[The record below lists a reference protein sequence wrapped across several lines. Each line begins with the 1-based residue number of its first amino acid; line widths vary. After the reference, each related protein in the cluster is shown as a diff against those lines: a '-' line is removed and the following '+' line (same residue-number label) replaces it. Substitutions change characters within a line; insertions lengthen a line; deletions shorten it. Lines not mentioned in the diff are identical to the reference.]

1 MTRPDRP
8 PRLTVLRTARAGAPK
23 TPHRLPSLLAAL
35 ACSLSVLA
43 VLPVAA
49 AQAAPEH
56 PASSAAPNESAAIA
70 GRAAATEPNEAA
82 ADARRGANLLL
93 NPGAQAGAYS
103 ARGWDAVT
111 IPGWQVVS
119 GLPTVVRYGTSGFPA
134 VTGRQPAVR
143 GGLLFAGGAGGT
155 ARLRQVVPLR
165 SGTGT
170 RPPAGT
176 AFRLSADLGASQ
188 SSSASLTVTFRS
200 ASGRVVGRASIGPVR
215 GRGSAASS
223 KYSTRVSYRSASGKL
238 PAGAASASV
247 VLALATSLRNIDGP
261 YAPYRGYDR
270 AVADNVRFSVSAPVQ
285 RRVLTAPAAKVPR
298 FQHVFLFYFE
308 NEDFGSV
315 IGNTRQAPFLNSLLP
330 RASLLSNFFA
340 EEHPSDGN
348 YLALAGGSTF
358 GVPLTDPLEE
368 NSQYTIGA
376 PDIGDLVDA
385 AHENWKA
392 YLQSA
397 DGPCDD
403 TVHGYYWDDD
413 MPMTY
418 FADVRDRPQYCSAHL
433 LPLQA
438 MQPDLA
444 SAATTPNFAWVSP
457 DDCADME
464 GCGIRA
470 GDNFLKAAI
479 GAIMRSP
486 AWRTQRSLAIITF
499 DEDGYDHQRPAQRVA
514 TIMIGSA
521 GVRRGYVSHVRYTHY
536 SLLRTIEA
544 ALGLGTLTANDR
556 YAEPVNDVFLP
567 GQAEPRTAATR
578 TTASR
583 SAAARQ
589 PAARP
594 VAVRLLRGSPAAQP
608 AAGSEMA
615 AVPGSKAPAQ
625 QTAFVVNSASGSVT
639 PVNLVTRKAG
649 KPIRVGSD
657 PVAIALAPGGGTAY
671 VVNSG
676 SGTVTPIATAT
687 RRAGRPIRVGSDPQS
702 IAIAPDGATAYVT
715 NAGSDS
721 VTPISLANG
730 KAGTP
735 IPVGSQPHAIAVTP
749 DGSTALVLNWG
760 GSSVTPISL
769 RSGRAGWPIRVG
781 SYPFAVA
788 VAPDGETAYV
798 ASYGADT
805 VTPISV
811 RGLRAGRPV
820 PVGQAPDALAVTPDS
835 KTVFAV
841 GGDSDSV
848 TPIAAG
854 AGRGVGRGH
863 GGGAQAGAAVPVGYS
878 PTAVAVTPSGQTA
891 LVVNTIS
898 GTITPVAVA
907 SGRAGR
913 PVSVGLY
920 SYPTAIELAPS
931 GTTAVVI
938 DSYGG
943 QVTLVNVR
951 TGRALKSI
959 NVGNYPVAAAIAP

>member
-8 PRLTVLRTARAGAPK
+8 ARLTFFRARRAG
-23 TPHRLPSLLAAL
+23 TPRTPNRIGGLPTVLACAVSLLAAWP
-35 ACSLSVLA
+35 A
-43 VLPVAA
+43 AA
-49 AQAAPEH
+49 AQAA
-56 PASSAAPNESAAIA
+56 ASHDAIA
-70 GRAAATEPNEAA
+70 NRPAVAVPRARA

-119 GLPTVVRYGTSGFPA
+119 GLPTVVRYGTSKFPA
-134 VTGRQPAVR
+134 VTGRHPAVR

-155 ARLRQVVPLR
+155 ARLRQIVPLR
-165 SGTGT
+165 SSTGT

-176 AFRLSADLGASQ
+176 AFRLSADFGANQ
-188 SSSASLTVTFRS
+188 SSSASLSVTFRS
-200 ASGRVVGRASIGPVR
+200 AAGRAVGHASIGPLR
-215 GRGSAASS
+215 RRTPSDTS
-223 KYSTRVSYRSASGKL
+223 VSYRSASGKL

-247 VLALATSLRNIDGP
+247 VLTLATSLPHIDGAYSP
-261 YAPYRGYDR
+261 YAGFDR
-270 AVADNVRFSVSAPVQ
+270 AVADNMRFSVSAPVR

-330 RASLLSNFFA
+330 HASLLSNFFA

-368 NSQYTIGA
+368 NSQYTIRA
-376 PDIGDLVDA
+376 PDIGDLVDT

-470 GDNFLKAAI
+470 GDDFLRTEL

-499 DEDGYDHQRPAQRVA
+499 DEDATDHQRPAQRVA

-536 SLLRTIEA
+536 SLLRTIEG

-567 GQAEPRTAATR
+567 GQRGPGHTAPGTAAPAPAPRVAAGPRRNR
-578 TTASR
+578 T
-583 SAAARQ
+583 
-589 PAARP
+589 
-594 VAVRLLRGSPAAQP
+594 AAQP
-608 AAGSEMA
+608 AAGGGEA
-615 AVPGSKAPAQ
+615 AVPRGKAPRQ
-625 QTAFVVNSASGSVT
+625 QTAFVVNSASGTVT
-639 PVNLVTRKAG
+639 PVNLVTRKAA

-657 PVAIALAPGGGTAY
+657 PVAIAITPGGRMAY

-676 SGTVTPIATAT
+676 SGTVTPIATGT
-687 RRAGRPIRVGSDPQS
+687 RRAGHPIRVGSDPQA

-721 VTPISLANG
+721 VTPISLASR

-735 IPVGSQPHAIAVTP
+735 IPVGSQPHALAITP
-749 DGSTALVLNWG
+749 DGSTAFVLNWG
-760 GSSVTPISL
+760 GSSVTPIGL
-769 RSGRAGWPIRVG
+769 RSGRAGWPIGVG
-781 SYPFAVA
+781 SYPFAIA
-788 VAPDGETAYV
+788 LPPDGATAYV
-798 ASYGADT
+798 ASYGSDT

-820 PVGQAPDALAVTPDS
+820 LAGQAPDALAVTPDS

-848 TPIAAG
+848 TPISADS
-854 AGRGVGRGH
+854 GRGAGRGH
-863 GGGAQAGAAVPVGYS
+863 GGGAQARAAVPVGYS
-878 PTAVAVTPSGQTA
+878 PAAVAVGPSGATA
-891 LVVNTIS
+891 FVVNTIS
-898 GTITPVAVA
+898 GTLTPVSVT
-907 SGRAGR
+907 SGKPGK
-913 PVSVGLY
+913 PISVGLY

-931 GTTAVVI
+931 GAAAVVV
-938 DSYGG
+938 DTYGD
-943 QVTLVNVR
+943 QVTLVNLR

-959 NVGNYPVAAAIAP
+959 NVGSYPVAAAIAP